1 MLSLSLPPSLPL
13 SLSLSPSLSL
23 IHTLESLP
31 YICSLIPMYTY
42 TQACGS
48 TPGLEGV
55 ADYAPYVRYY
65 FSHTML
71 SATARSCGHP
81 AGTVKLT
88 PAAINTCEGAVHWIQ
103 SFGFECP
110 PVLGTEEEYSPDS
123 CGAQTG
129 CDEFIA
135 AMDDARAAQ
144 TRAGL
149 TECAGPSVSESSPF
163 RGYAAYA
170 QFDQHGYL
178 SMIATACGLPAETV
192 KVSPSSSPGGTTR
205 DKRTFDAR
213 PLAPSVIKRQ
223 TGDLARIKPLSAAL
237 SVARA
242 AGASA
247 ERTQHAGIKLL
258 ARLRSAAALAS
269 EARERT
275 FKYQIVSKR
284 MNQRTA
290 APSTQSVPSSS
301 TRAMKQR
308 KHAAALEQGGGG
320 ALASLF
326 RAYKERKVT
335 RTASRN
341 ATPKTVSK
349 ARQVLSA
356 ASRARV
362 AAAGMS
368 SPLSRKSSHM
378 PRSWLRR
385 TARGWARQRGARP
398 RGTKAAAAMARP
410 HSGRS
415 LWQRLQGKMS
425 SEWKTMARWAGS
437 ASKQRWKWA
446 GAASNKNKAS
456 DKANQKLNTLSMRR
470 TKPKSRKARRAQSRL
485 RHLLRKSS
493 RGKGPGAPTKSTK
506 QTPAKT
512 STKQTPTKPST
523 KQTPT
528 KPSTKQT
535 PTKPSTKQ
543 APTKPSSNKA
553 SGAKKESQK
562 QKQTQTWPPSVE
574 QNARK
579 QSASK
584 VLGKAPWPR
593 TQATRAGPPGMRQ
606 SNTPG
611 QQGAPSAPTP
621 GKRPRRTGQAK
632 I

>member
-31 YICSLIPMYTY
+31 CICSLIPMYTY

-110 PVLGTEEEYSPDS
+110 PVLGTEEEYSPNS

-144 TRAGL
+144 MHAGL
-149 TECAGPSVSESSPF
+149 TECAGPSFIESPF

-170 QFDQHGYL
+170 QFDLHGHL
-178 SMIATACGLPAETV
+178 SMIATACALPAETV

-213 PLAPSVIKRQ
+213 PLAPSVIKQQ
-223 TGDLARIKPLSAAL
+223 TGDLA
-237 SVARA
+237 
-242 AGASA
+242 
-247 ERTQHAGIKLL
+247 TQHAGIKLL

-425 SEWKTMARWAGS
+425 SEWKTMARWAGA

-512 STKQTPTKPST
+512 ST